1 MGLQEKRK
9 IKELQE
15 QVLPEVKKEA
25 DGLCGGDITWEI
37 DWESFAVSMD
47 ALNCMDSYGFQYILR
62 ALKNICI
69 DDLGRDGVRDNVKK
83 IVFRKAPAVADMK
96 LTFENGVLEIAALQ
110 EGSGWEGYYSE
121 DQIRTLLE
129 KSL

>member
-15 QVLPEVKKEA
+15 LALPDIKKEV
-25 DGLCGGDITWEI
+25 DSLCGADITWEI
-37 DWESFAVSMD
+37 DWDSFAASMD
-47 ALNCMDSYGFQYILR
+47 SLNCMDSYGFQYILR
-62 ALKNICI
+62 AFKSICI
-69 DDLGRDGVRDNVKK
+69 DDLGKNAVRENVRKITFKK
-83 IVFRKAPAVADMK
+83 AQAIGDMK
-96 LTFENGVLEIAALQ
+96 LTFENSVLEIAALQ

-121 DQIRTLLE
+121 EQIRTLLE